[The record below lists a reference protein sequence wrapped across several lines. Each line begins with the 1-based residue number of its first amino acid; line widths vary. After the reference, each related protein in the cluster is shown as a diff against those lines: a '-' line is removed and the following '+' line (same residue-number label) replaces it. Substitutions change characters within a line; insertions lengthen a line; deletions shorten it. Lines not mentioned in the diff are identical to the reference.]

1 MQNSSL
7 ETPTVTSAQSANGG
21 LEPDFDQQLDDPA
34 CGELVEPLRDRH
46 QRRSAIEL
54 LRSRLDLLGGRDKAL
69 MTVYLDSGTR
79 VYQIAK
85 LLGVSPS
92 TITRRIR
99 TLSQRL
105 LTGDYARH
113 IESAAAQHRLTPTER
128 QIANEYFFTG
138 LSLRDIAAKRNWSY
152 YRTRE
157 TWRRIRIVLEN
168 DR

>member
-1 MQNSSL
+1 MQKSSL
-7 ETPTVTSAQSANGG
+7 EAPTVPPTQSANGG
-21 LEPDFDQQLDDPA
+21 LEPDHDQQLDDP
-34 CGELVEPLRDRH
+34 VHDRL
-46 QRRSAIEL
+46 QRRSAVEL
-54 LRSRLDLLGGRDKAL
+54 LRSRLDLLGDRDKAL

-92 TITRRIR
+92 TVTRRIR

-105 LTGDYARH
+105 LAGDYERR
-113 IESAAAQHRLTPTER
+113 IESAAAQHRLTPAER

-157 TWRRIRIVLEN
+157 TWRRIRMVLEN